1 MLREKVVKLQLE
13 HVRFKKKHVKQCM
26 SISEPV
32 RFICIGRGVG
42 AEHYEVKLKLILPSE
57 PNNFSLL

>member
-13 HVRFKKKHVKQCM
+13 HVRFKKNLTCM

-32 RFICIGRGVG
+32 RFICIGRGFG

>member
-32 RFICIGRGVG
+32 CIGRGFG

-57 PNNFSLL
+57 PNNLSLL

>member
-1 MLREKVVKLQLE
+1 MLREKVVKLQRE

-32 RFICIGRGVG
+32 RFICIGRGFG
-42 AEHYEVKLKLILPSE
+42 AEHYEVKFKLILPSE
-57 PNNFSLL
+57 PNNLSLL